1 MEASD
6 RSWAVLAGV
15 EWKMLMNAF
24 DAAAR
29 ALPAGTWM
37 EVRYED
43 LLDDPR
49 KEVQRVL
56 EFLELE

>member
-1 MEASD
+1 
-6 RSWAVLAGV
+6 
-15 EWKMLMNAF
+15 MNAF